1 MKFFK
6 NHHQLVTVLERIW
19 PNFNKVGDRS
29 MVENAD
35 KSSGHNAYITLVA
48 ALGNP
53 GHQYAATRHNIAQQ
67 MIEKLSF
74 FPELEW
80 QQKFKGEYSYFVMG
94 GRKVYFLAPLTYMN
108 LSGESLLPT
117 MKYFKIPMEEVLV
130 VHDELELNF
139 GVLGFKQG
147 GGLAGHNG
155 LRSVASAL
163 GTQDFKRMRLG
174 ISRPD
179 HTDIT
184 SYVLGNFSP
193 GEQAILP
200 TYLEE
205 AAKILEICLVEE
217 FEVILKKYRKK
228 NLLLTE

>member
-1 MKFFK
+1 MIE
-6 NHHQLVTVLERIW
+6 TE
-19 PNFNKVGDRS
+19 
-29 MVENAD
+29 D
-35 KSSGHNAYITLVA
+35 KGNSQKSCITLVA

-53 GHQYAATRHNIAQQ
+53 GHQYASTRHNIAQQ

-74 FPELEW
+74 FPELDW
-80 QQKFKGEYSYFVMG
+80 QQKFKGEYSYFVIG

-108 LSGESLLPT
+108 LSGESLLPM
-117 MKYFKIPMEEVLV
+117 MKYFRIPMDEILI
-130 VHDELELNF
+130 VHDELELDF

-155 LRSVASAL
+155 LRSIASVL
-163 GTQDFKRMRLG
+163 GTKDFKRMRLG

-184 SYVLGNFSP
+184 SYVLGNFSS
-193 GEQAILP
+193 GEQAILS

-205 AAKILEICLVEE
+205 AAKILEICLVED
-217 FEVILKKYRKK
+217 FEEMLKKYRKK
-228 NLLLTE
+228 NLLLMV

>member
-1 MKFFK
+1 MTE
-6 NHHQLVTVLERIW
+6 N
-19 PNFNKVGDRS
+19 GDKDS
-29 MVENAD
+29 GID
-35 KSSGHNAYITLVA
+35 SSITLVA

-53 GHQYAATRHNIAQQ
+53 GNQYAATRHNIAQQ
-67 MIEKLSF
+67 LIEKLSF

-80 QQKFKGEYSYFVMG
+80 QHKFKGEYSSIVIG

-108 LSGESLLPT
+108 LSGESLQP
-117 MKYFKIPMEEVLV
+117 MMQFFRIPLEEVLV
-130 VHDELELNF
+130 IHDELELDF

-155 LRSVASAL
+155 LRSIAAVL
-163 GTQDFKRMRLG
+163 GTRDFKRMRLG
-174 ISRPD
+174 ISRPA

-205 AAKILEICLVEE
+205 AAKILEICLVED
-217 FEVILKKYRKK
+217 FNSIVKKYRKQ
-228 NLLLTE
+228 NLLLSSN